1 MIWHQTTW
9 QDFCYA
15 LRGMRLNPG
24 FSLTAILSLALGLG
38 ASLSIFTVV
47 DNLLLRPLP
56 YRDPSRLVMVWD
68 ANAKRNIT
76 NNVISPGNYL
86 DWKAQ
91 NDCFEAVAAFRETR
105 SVLNDGSRVEELG
118 KQLISANLLPML
130 GVQPIRG
137 RLFTEAEDRPSS
149 DTVLIIS
156 YRLWQNWFGGDESI
170 IGRKVQVNSTP
181 REIVGVLPPGF
192 AFRNRT
198 TDLWEPIGLNPAAN
212 YRKTQGR
219 WMQSVA
225 RMKSGVTL
233 RQAQAQ
239 MTSIASRLES
249 AYPEFNQNW
258 TISLEPLRDSMIRE
272 VKTSMLVLLG
282 AVGLL
287 LAVSCANVANLL
299 LARFASRRREMAIR
313 GALGAG
319 RSRIIRQLL
328 TESVVLGLVG
338 GGLGLLATRWAVMGL
353 IAMAPADLT
362 RFVQISVDLRIV
374 SIAFG
379 LSILTGVIFGLAPA
393 LVASRLDL
401 NRSLREDS
409 RSSFGRSGH
418 LRTWLVAA
426 EVALSVILLAGAG
439 LLFRTLIGLQ
449 AVEPGLDPANLLTF
463 RVSIPAA
470 KYADLDRRTQFFAS
484 ALERIAQLPGVRSAS
499 AVSYLPFNGMAAG
512 TWVGIAGRPAAKPGE
527 ELLAMI
533 RTVMP
538 GYFRTI
544 GIPLKSGRDFTA
556 ADNKVTSPYYF
567 IVNEAFVRKH
577 LPNENPLGTR
587 INAWMDREN
596 PFGEIIGV
604 VGDVKEGA
612 LDKEPSPT
620 VYYVHRHLVYSS
632 MTFVVRTENN
642 SLALAEPARKIILG
656 LDPEQPIAE
665 VRTMEEIV
673 RETFARQRFSAV
685 LLTGFSLA
693 SLLLAAV
700 GVYGVLAYS
709 VSARAREI
717 GVRVAL
723 GARPGNIILLIVGG
737 GVWPVIGGALA
748 GLAGAFAL
756 SGMLKTLLF
765 GVAPRDPATFIVAPA
780 ILVAVALLAAFLPAR
795 RAARIDPIEALRTE

>member
-9 QDFCYA
+9 QDFRYA

-24 FSLTAILSLALGLG
+24 FALTAILSLALGLG
-38 ASLSIFTVV
+38 ASLSIFTVA

-56 YRDPSRLVMVWD
+56 YRDPSQLVMVWD
-68 ANAKRNIT
+68 ANYKRNTT

-91 NDCFEAVAAFRETR
+91 NDVFEGMAAFREVR

-118 KQLISANLLPML
+118 KQLISANLLPLL

-137 RLFTEAEDRPSS
+137 RLFTEEEDRPNP
-149 DTVLIIS
+149 DTVLLIS

-170 IGRKVQVNSTP
+170 IGRKVQVNATP
-181 REIVGVLPPGF
+181 RQIIGVLPPGF

-198 TDLWEPIGLNPAAN
+198 TDLWEPIGLNPATN

-219 WMQSVA
+219 WMYSVA
-225 RMKSGVTL
+225 RIKSDVTL
-233 RQAQAQ
+233 GQAQAQ

-258 TISLEPLRDSMIRE
+258 TINLEPLRDSMIRE

-299 LARFASRRREMAIR
+299 LARFASRQREMAIR

-319 RSRIIRQLL
+319 RSRIVRQLL
-328 TESVVLGLVG
+328 TESVVLGLAG

-353 IAMAPADLT
+353 MAMAPADLT
-362 RFVQISVDLRIV
+362 RFVQISIDLRIV
-374 SIAFG
+374 SIGFG
-379 LSILTGVIFGLAPA
+379 LSILTGIIFGLAPA

-409 RSSFGRSGH
+409 RSSFGRTGH

-426 EVALSVILLAGAG
+426 EVALSVVLLAGAG
-439 LLFRTLIGLQ
+439 LLFRTMIGLQ

-470 KYADLDRRTQFFAS
+470 KYADLTRRTQFFAS
-484 ALERIAQLPGVRSAS
+484 ALERISQLPGVRSAS
-499 AVSYLPFNGMAAG
+499 AVSFLPFNGMAAG
-512 TWVGIAGRPAAKPGE
+512 TWIGIGGRPAAKPGE
-527 ELLAMI
+527 ELISTI

-544 GIPLKSGRDFTA
+544 GIPLRNGRDFTA
-556 ADNKVTSPYYF
+556 ADNTATSPYYF
-567 IVNEAFVRKH
+567 IVNEAFVRKY

-587 INAWMDREN
+587 INALMDREN

-612 LDKEPSPT
+612 LDKEPTPT

-632 MTFVVRTENN
+632 MTFVVRTASD
-642 SLALAEPARKIILG
+642 SLTLAEPVRKIILG

-685 LLTGFSLA
+685 LLTGFSIA

-700 GVYGVLAYS
+700 GVYGVLACS

-737 GVWPVIGGALA
+737 GARPVIGGALA
-748 GLAGAFAL
+748 GLSGAFAL

-780 ILVAVALLAAFLPAR
+780 ILVGIALLAAFLPAR
-795 RAARIDPIEALRTE
+795 RAARIDPMEALRTE